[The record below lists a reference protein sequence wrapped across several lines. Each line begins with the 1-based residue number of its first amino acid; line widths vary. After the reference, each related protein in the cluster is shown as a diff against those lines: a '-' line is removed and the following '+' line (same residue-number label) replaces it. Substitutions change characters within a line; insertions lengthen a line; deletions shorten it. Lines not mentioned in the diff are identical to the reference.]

1 MGREKSSI
9 YRLQMPDSYGDWRF
23 NVDIATLPTARAI
36 PSSHVSEP
44 RVEGSGQDHKGLQAN
59 KPTTQEAKLPVA
71 TFGIFGVL
79 GGWDWWWQMQVLPH
93 LWWRGAHP
101 AVPFNI
107 ARAWLPP
114 SRDHDHLLNLQSI
127 HSPPLN
133 QQGLGLADQETE
145 TLPAGQSNPWPLLL
159 KKNLCFHCWRKWEP
173 SLATNKL
180 PTSRC
185 AQSIH
190 PHSPKRISL
199 GRDQAAWSPP
209 TLFTQ
214 INEYS
219 LNRNAFSSTVVAV
232 VFQSMTHPISVGLE
246 EKPWFVKKR
255 LLSFLCFSPWH
266 HTAWTMYQFQIILK
280 KGPVSVFAVV
290 SQTCEVWWLLLMVW
304 IILYGQPWEL
314 SKRSPAPKGIQ

>member
-1 MGREKSSI
+1 MADAGTTTPLMKRCPSSRAI
-9 YRLQMPDSYGDWRF
+9 QHSQSL
-23 NVDIATLPTARAI
+23 VATLQRPWPPPQPSVHPFPTSESARTW
-36 PSSHVSEP
+36 SCSC
-44 RVEGSGQDHKGLQAN
+44 N
-59 KPTTQEAKLPVA
+59 
-71 TFGIFGVL
+71 
-79 GGWDWWWQMQVLPH
+79 
-93 LWWRGAHP
+93 
-101 AVPFNI
+101 
-107 ARAWLPP
+107 
-114 SRDHDHLLNLQSI
+114 
-127 HSPPLN
+127 
-133 QQGLGLADQETE
+133 QETE

-219 LNRNAFSSTVVAV
+219 LNRNAFSSTAVAV